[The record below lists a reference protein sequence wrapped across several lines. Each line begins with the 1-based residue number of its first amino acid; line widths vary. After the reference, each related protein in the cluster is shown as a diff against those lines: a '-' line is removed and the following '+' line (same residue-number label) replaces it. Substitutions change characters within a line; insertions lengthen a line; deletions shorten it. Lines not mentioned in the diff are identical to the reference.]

1 MPQIIDLEAI
11 QNGDFQNDPSPKY
24 VHSSFTGGPKK
35 SKGFFTKD
43 NYKLFQMF
51 DNQFIALQT
60 SKEDNEAV
68 QFIKNNKAQ
77 IEHFRKII
85 DNENKKYI
93 IDHYYPEEI
102 NIDYIGNDNIKK
114 ANSQKGFH
122 YYLNNKRLFAPVSV
136 DILAESV
143 ETLGDLTIKQ
153 KDFQLLNL
161 NQWVQGI
168 QNNQTDSEYVPI
180 GIMPT
185 NQTNVTVYQKA
196 IPLNI
201 SAFSVVG
208 EVNALLNY
216 YVAILLTTQNI
227 NNLEEISILKNE
239 KLSNIKNIQ
248 PTDKKAYLFLVPL
261 YFNATETFTENIKQN
276 TYFYAIKEITRFFVA
291 TSTQNF
297 IDQLKNQNIYQSIK
311 YACKT
316 KKELTQDVYAFLDI
330 ISNKL
335 KENQLTNEKEAE
347 LSYLM
352 IRLLGAIENVNA
364 KDTIFSISEMSTLFN
379 KLNEMKNDFQ
389 LSKKF
394 MNKIQSVS
402 LIMELNL
409 KLNELNATKT
419 NLKTFTANNLFIKQ
433 QLMDAKKYSQQQK
446 NIILSEEPL
455 IIGQAGAGSGKSHT
469 ILGRID
475 YLRYQG
481 IDLNNV
487 LVLSFTN
494 VAASNIIK
502 RWPQI
507 KSKTIASMIDDIY
520 QLNFNHGLSQAG
532 TLKNA
537 ISLLNTNSPYFTDQG
552 LDAEKLLITKNALI
566 NILDDINKSYNK
578 HSKNQ
583 KSNNVLTKELNNII
597 ANYFQEVVA
606 ILDAVE
612 QTTLE
617 IEPILTLELMRQFP
631 EKLKMPSK
639 YQNIEFIITDES
651 QDISAFE
658 YILLLEIVLFY
669 KAQLLIVGDGSQ
681 TLYEFR
687 SADPRCLSTL
697 ESSGVF
703 KTFKLDTNYRSNQ
716 EILTYANQYLK
727 AIDANKQAQIQLHAN
742 SLKSIDLKS
751 FKEHVKLTNI
761 NKTGD
766 GLNREERIKETL
778 VYNKD
783 IKNYIM
789 DALFADQQVAILA
802 WTRKEKDAAKEAFEQ
817 ILKEF
822 KEQDNFTVNDISTLR
837 SAPTTFLSTL
847 ARYLDDN
854 EKMLKAYLD
863 AFKNKYITET
873 TFKQSVII
881 EWDKII
887 KSTIRS
893 NGDYIAK
900 RIHETVEKFINNP
913 SFELHVQS
921 YVKGQMDIKT
931 FNATLKQL
939 LLKAEIQ
946 MNNLRNVYLQN
957 QKENINYDDMKC
969 IVSTIHGAKGLEF
982 DNVIVLYDEK
992 ANRETYNQMRSIQEE
1007 LRLFFVA
1014 FSRAKQTE
1022 WIINFHSGTTSA
1034 SSNDTGMLLTPIRT
1048 AYLKTIDE
1056 LTDFQEQQN

>member
-11 QNGDFQNDPSPKY
+11 QNGDFQTDPSPKY
-24 VHSSFTGGPKK
+24 IHSSFTGGPTK

-43 NYKLFQMF
+43 NHTLFQMF

-60 SKEDNEAV
+60 SQQDDDAI
-68 QFIKNNKAQ
+68 QFIKNNKVQ
-77 IEHFRKII
+77 IEHFKKIT
-85 DNENKKYI
+85 NKGDKKSLI
-93 IDHYYPEEI
+93 NHYYPEEI
-102 NIDYIGNDNIKK
+102 NSDYVGNDNIKK

-122 YYLNNKRLFAPVSV
+122 YYLNNKRLFAPMSV
-136 DILAESV
+136 DIITESAQ
-143 ETLGDLTIKQ
+143 TLDDLTIEK

-161 NQWVQGI
+161 KQWIQGI
-168 QNNQTDSEYVPI
+168 QNKKTDSEYSPI
-180 GIMPT
+180 GMKSNNKDKIF
-185 NQTNVTVYQKA
+185 VYQKA
-196 IPLNI
+196 IPLNV
-201 SAFSVVG
+201 SAFGVLG
-208 EVNALLNY
+208 EVNALFNY
-216 YVAILLTTQNI
+216 HVAILLTNQNI
-227 NNLEEISILKNE
+227 NHLEKITILRNE
-239 KLSNIKNIQ
+239 KIVNIQNIQ
-248 PTDKKAYLFLVPL
+248 PTDTNAYLFLIPL
-261 YFNATETFTENIKQN
+261 YFNATETFADNIKLSNYQN
-276 TYFYAIKEITRFFVA
+276 AINILSRFFTNV
-291 TSTQNF
+291 SPKNF
-297 IDQLKNQNIYQSIK
+297 VDQLKQQNIYESIK
-311 YACKT
+311 QSCKT
-316 KKELTQDVYAFLDI
+316 KIELVKDVYIFLDI
-330 ISNKL
+330 IKNKL
-335 KENQLTNEKEAE
+335 KEKQFTNEKETE
-347 LSYLM
+347 LIYLM

-364 KDTIFSISEMSTLFN
+364 KDTIFSISEMTTLFN
-379 KLNEMKNDFQ
+379 KLKEIENDFQ

-394 MNKIQSVS
+394 MAKIQSVS
-402 LIMELNL
+402 LIMELNV
-409 KLNELNATKT
+409 KLNELSTEKS

-433 QLMDAKKYSQQQK
+433 QLLDAKKYSQQQK

-481 IDLNNV
+481 VNLNNV

-537 ISLLNTNSPYFTDQG
+537 ISLLNTNSSYFTDQG
-552 LDAEKLLITKNALI
+552 LNIERLTITKNALI

-583 KSNNVLTKELNNII
+583 KSNNILTKELNNII
-597 ANYFQEVVA
+597 ANYFHEVIA

-617 IEPILTLELMRQFP
+617 IEPILILELMRQFP
-631 EKLKMPSK
+631 QKLKMPSK

-697 ESSGVF
+697 ELSGVF

-727 AIDANKQAQIQLHAN
+727 AIEANKQAQIQLHAN
-742 SLKSIDLKS
+742 SLKDIDLKS

-863 AFKNKYITET
+863 AFKNKSITET

-900 RIHETVEKFINNP
+900 RIHETVEKFVNHP

-939 LLKAEIQ
+939 LLKTEIQ

-957 QKENINYDDMKC
+957 QKENINYNDMKC

>member
-11 QNGDFQNDPSPKY
+11 QNGDFQTDPSPKY
-24 VHSSFTGGPKK
+24 IHSSFTGGPTK

-43 NYKLFQMF
+43 NHTLFQMF

-60 SKEDNEAV
+60 SQQDDDAI
-68 QFIKNNKAQ
+68 QFIKNNKVQ
-77 IEHFRKII
+77 IEHFKKIA
-85 DNENKKYI
+85 NKDDKKSLI
-93 IDHYYPEEI
+93 NHYYPEEI
-102 NIDYIGNDNIKK
+102 NSDYVGNDNIKK

-122 YYLNNKRLFAPVSV
+122 YYLNNKRLFAPMSV
-136 DILAESV
+136 DIITESAQV
-143 ETLGDLTIKQ
+143 LDDLTIEK

-161 NQWVQGI
+161 KQWIQGI
-168 QNNQTDSEYVPI
+168 QNKKTDSEYSSI
-180 GIMPT
+180 GMKSNNKDKIF
-185 NQTNVTVYQKA
+185 VYQKA
-196 IPLNI
+196 IPLNV
-201 SAFSVVG
+201 SAFGVLG
-208 EVNALLNY
+208 EVNALFNY
-216 YVAILLTTQNI
+216 HVAIFLTNQNI
-227 NNLEEISILKNE
+227 NHLEKITILRNE
-239 KLSNIKNIQ
+239 KIVNIQNIQ
-248 PTDKKAYLFLVPL
+248 PTDTNAYLFLIPL
-261 YFNATETFTENIKQN
+261 YFNATETFADNIKLSNYQN
-276 TYFYAIKEITRFFVA
+276 AINILSRFFTNV
-291 TSTQNF
+291 SPKNF
-297 IDQLKNQNIYQSIK
+297 VDQLKQQNIYESIK
-311 YACKT
+311 QSCKT
-316 KKELTQDVYAFLDI
+316 KSELVKDVYIFLDI
-330 ISNKL
+330 IKNKL
-335 KENQLTNEKEAE
+335 KEKQFTNEKESE
-347 LSYLM
+347 LTYLM

-364 KDTIFSISEMSTLFN
+364 KDTIFSISEMTTLFN
-379 KLNEMKNDFQ
+379 KLKEIENDFQ

-394 MNKIQSVS
+394 MAKIQSVS
-402 LIMELNL
+402 LIMELNV
-409 KLNELNATKT
+409 KLNELSTEKS

-433 QLMDAKKYSQQQK
+433 QLLDAKKYSQQQK

-481 IDLNNV
+481 VNLNNV

-537 ISLLNTNSPYFTDQG
+537 ISLLNTNSSYFKDQG
-552 LDAEKLLITKNALI
+552 LDVERLTITKNALI

-578 HSKNQ
+578 HSKTQ
-583 KSNNVLTKELNNII
+583 KSNNILTKELNNII
-597 ANYFQEVVA
+597 ANYFHEVIA

-617 IEPILTLELMRQFP
+617 IEPILILELMRQFP
-631 EKLKMPSK
+631 QKLKMPSK

-697 ESSGVF
+697 ELSGVF

-727 AIDANKQAQIQLHAN
+727 AIEANKQAQIQLHAN
-742 SLKSIDLKS
+742 SLKNIDLKS

-761 NKTGD
+761 NKIGD

-778 VYNKD
+778 VFNTN

-847 ARYLDDN
+847 AKYLDNN

-863 AFKNKYITET
+863 SYKNKTITPT
-873 TFKQSVII
+873 TFKQSIII

-887 KSTIRS
+887 KSTVRS
-893 NGDYIAK
+893 KGDYIAK
-900 RIHETVEKFINNP
+900 RIHETVEKFVNHP

-939 LLKAEIQ
+939 LLKTEIQ

-957 QKENINYDDMKC
+957 QKENINYNDMKC

-1022 WIINFHSGTTSA
+1022 WIINFHSASTSA

-1048 AYLKTIDE
+1048 AYLKTIEE
-1056 LTDFQEQQN
+1056 LTELQEQQN